1 MNRRCRNRT
10 KRLRQ
15 RPEKPDTSYNE
26 SCHCLY
32 AVAAFFVCYFAGVLD
47 AGCKKVRRYVILKAV
62 QGHMINMALFYHV
75 YEVWVKNPRL

>member
-10 KRLRQ
+10 KRFRQ

-32 AVAAFFVCYFAGVLD
+32 AVAAFLCYFAGVLD
-47 AGCKKVRRYVILKAV
+47 AGCKKGRRYVILKAV

-75 YEVWVKNPRL
+75 YEVGVKDS